1 MRELLMEILEKH
13 SDTSFETEFKYIP
26 EDYYEELVNHIIE
39 LLNKLDANKIK
50 LLLGAYD

>member
-1 MRELLMEILEKH
+1 MKELLMEILEKH
-13 SDTSFETEFKYIP
+13 SVKSCTSTLKFIP
-26 EDYYEELVNHIIE
+26 EDCYGEVADHIIE